1 MTETVWARRAL
12 PAPWPG
18 ARVLGLWQPAT
29 PADVTAHRRQLSAAL
44 HDGARPPGAAEDA
57 IEALALVFEELT
69 SNAVRHGRAPV
80 CVEVTAVPGGWLID
94 VSDAATDRPPTPAI
108 GRDPAH
114 GGLGLHLTAALCAD
128 HGWTVVGDRK
138 HVWAAL
144 GNAGSRPPVAAIPVR
159 RFAAANR
166 TAVPDR
172 SRWRASWS
180 AGEPTSG
187 VAQAEA

>member
-1 MTETVWARRAL
+1 MSEGGPHVLAVADDGPAVVGAQGGGQVQTETVWARRAL
-12 PAPWPG
+12 PAPRPG

-57 IEALALVFEELT
+57 VEALALV
-69 SNAVRHGRAPV
+69 
-80 CVEVTAVPGGWLID
+80 W
-94 VSDAATDRPPTPAI
+94 AT
-108 GRDPAH
+108 
-114 GGLGLHLTAALCAD
+114 LGH
-128 HGWTVVGDRK
+128 
-138 HVWAAL
+138 
-144 GNAGSRPPVAAIPVR
+144 AGSRPAVAAIPVR
-159 RFAAANR
+159 RFAAASR

-187 VAQAEA
+187 VTEAEA